1 MFREGR
7 RKSEPLSSL
16 SELGPAHAVGAKT
29 RQPFYDVTIHG
40 AMVFVLFILK
50 LAEGIIAP
58 SFIHGYQQW
67 TGVGP
72 VGSGHYNMSCLLLFF
87 ACSLLLSL
95 THLFAAAAAAVFMET
110 PKMCQ
115 KPLISRAPL
124 QRRCFSLGAGNV
136 VYHHQLLYVRN
147 WVVSG
152 WDMIFS
158 WGWFGEGA
166 RWIGVLVHWQ
176 NYGKQCETLLVYCSV
191 YIFFN
196 FYEKKL

>member
-1 MFREGR
+1 M
-7 RKSEPLSSL
+7 EPWSLFFLFSSWL
-16 SELGPAHAVGAKT
+16 K
-29 RQPFYDVTIHG
+29 
-40 AMVFVLFILK
+40 VLLR
-50 LAEGIIAP
+50 
-58 SFIHGYQQW
+58 
-67 TGVGP
+67 
-72 VGSGHYNMSCLLLFF
+72 LLLYTGTSNGQELVRLVQDITLCPACSF

-95 THLFAAAAAAVFMET
+95 THLYAAAAAAAAAAAVFMET

-124 QRRCFSLGAGNV
+124 QRSCFSLGAGNV

-196 FYEKKL
+196 FYEKNYELN